1 MTSKIACKPVTF
13 GEGHRDLNSAYNRF
27 KGAIKQGFH
36 TKETLS
42 SKLTVTATIY
52 LTKDRSERSDIDNYA
67 KPIIDAL
74 HEAKVFNKESQIY
87 KLTLVKVDVNYP
99 KEEGLEVEVC
109 EIK

>member
-1 MTSKIACKPVTF
+1 LTKKITCKPVTF
-13 GEGHRDLNSAYNRF
+13 GEGHRDPNSSYNKF
-27 KGAIKQGFH
+27 KDAIKQGVH
-36 TKETLS
+36 VKETLS

-74 HEAKVFNKESQIY
+74 HEVKVFNKESQIY
-87 KLTLVKVDVNYP
+87 KLSLVKIDVTYP
-99 KEEGLEVEVC
+99 KEEGIEIEVC